1 MTDLLLLHGI
11 GLNRRMWRR
20 CLDPLGTRHRVRA
33 VDLLGHGQADSAPEG
48 TTLADLADDVADRL
62 DGPAHVVGF
71 SLGAMVAQRLALE
84 HPALVRSLV
93 LVSSVAARS
102 PIESAAVAERLALA
116 ARDFPAAATAAV
128 DRWMSPAWQ
137 ASEPDL
143 AAELRATLLA
153 TDHRSYLR
161 CYRIFATADQELW
174 PRLPDITAPTL
185 AITGADDPGST
196 PEMTHRLATTIPG
209 ARAVIVPGVRHLL
222 PMQAPDTLVQHIL
235 SHTTEVD
242 HDLAAPPALHRR

>member
-1 MTDLLLLHGI
+1 MSNLLLLHGV

-20 CLDPLGTRHRVRA
+20 CLDPLGARHRVRA
-33 VDLLGHGQADSAPEG
+33 LDLLGHGQASPAPEG
-48 TTLADLADDVADRL
+48 TTLADLAADVAGRM
-62 DGPAHVVGF
+62 DGPAHVAGF

-84 HPALVRSLV
+84 HPELVRSLV

-102 PIESAAVAERLALA
+102 PAESAAVAERLALA
-116 ARDFPAAATAAV
+116 ERDFPAAATAAV
-128 DRWMSPAWQ
+128 ERWLPTGDP
-137 ASEPDL
+137 EL
-143 AAELRATLLA
+143 AAELRATLLG
-153 TDHRSYLR
+153 TDRRSYLT
-161 CYRIFATADQELW
+161 CYRVFATADRELW
-174 PRLPDITAPTL
+174 PRLAEIPAPTL

-196 PEMTHRLATTIPG
+196 PEMTHRLATAIPG

-242 HDLAAPPALHRR
+242 HDVAAPSALHRR

>member
-1 MTDLLLLHGI
+1 MSGLLLLHGI

-33 VDLLGHGQADSAPEG
+33 LDLLGHGHAGPAPEG
-48 TTLADLADDVADRL
+48 ATVADLADDVASRM

-71 SLGAMVAQRLALE
+71 SLGTMVAQQLALE

-93 LVSSVAARS
+93 LVSAVVDRS
-102 PIESAAVAERLALA
+102 PAESAAVAERLALA
-116 ARDFPAAATAAV
+116 ERDFAAAADAAV
-128 DRWMSPAWQ
+128 DRWMPPAWQ
-137 ASEPDL
+137 ATDPDL
-143 AAELRATLLA
+143 AVELRATLLG

-161 CYRIFATADQELW
+161 CYRVFATADQVLW
-174 PRLPDITAPTL
+174 PRLPEIAAPTL

-196 PEMTHRLATTIPG
+196 QEMTHRLADVIPG

-242 HDLAAPPALHRR
+242 HDAAAPQALHRR